1 MREETF
7 TIQIYK
13 YSELSDEAKE
23 NAYDKF
29 CENDHHHHW
38 FDDQFESLKS
48 FLKWSGISITRYEI
62 GAYCHSYINTD
73 IPEDDQQEIRTM
85 EVECRLLG
93 LDEQDTEDRLL
104 QSFDQMQIDTNRISP
119 NYPEET
125 LKHWGCGDGLDQD
138 IIHWWN
144 EHLKENPLDNIGAL
158 HAVVEAALSHM
169 VGDMEYEGS
178 KEYFEEREDDYENDY
193 LEDGTLH

>member
-1 MREETF
+1 
-7 TIQIYK
+7 
-13 YSELSDEAKE
+13 
-23 NAYDKF
+23 
-29 CENDHHHHW
+29 
-38 FDDQFESLKS
+38 
-48 FLKWSGISITRYEI
+48 
-62 GAYCHSYINTD
+62 
-73 IPEDDQQEIRTM
+73 M

-125 LKHWGCGDGLDQD
+125 LKHWGCGDGLDQG

-158 HAVVEAALSHM
+158 HAVVDGALKSM
-169 VGDMEYEGS
+169 VGDMEYQDS
-178 KEYFEEREDDYENDY
+178 KENFEELESWNENEY